1 VNRDL
6 HCIASHEQ
14 WLEETGEVELIGG
27 WAEIPLAADFAA
39 AIDTSS
45 YQVFATSYDP
55 VSVFVSNRSTTGFE
69 IHALAISGKGR
80 RSTIRCAYRVIAR
93 RRG

>member
-27 WAEIPLAADFAA
+27 WAEILLAADFSS

-55 VSVFVSNRSTTGFE
+55 VSVFVSNRSTAGFE
-69 IHALAISGKGR
+69 IHALAMSGKSR
-80 RSTIRCAYRVIAR
+80 QSTIRCAYRVIAR

>member
-27 WAEIPLAADFAA
+27 WAEIALAADFAA

-55 VSVFVSNRSTTGFE
+55 VSVFVTGRNAAGFE
-69 IHALAISGKGR
+69 IHALAISGKSR
-80 RSTIRCAYRVIAR
+80 PSTIRCAYRVIAR

>member
-6 HCIASHEQ
+6 HCIASREQ

-39 AIDTSS
+39 AIETSS
-45 YQVFATSYDP
+45 YQVFVTSYDP
-55 VSVFVSNRSTTGFE
+55 VSVFVTNRSTAGSE
-69 IHALAISGKGR
+69 IHAPAMSGKSR
-80 RSTIRCAYRVIAR
+80 QSTIRCAYRVIAR

>member
-27 WAEIPLAADFAA
+27 WAAIPLAADFAA
-39 AIDTSS
+39 AIDSSS

-55 VSVFVSNRSTTGFE
+55 VSVFVSNRSAAGFE
-69 IHALAISGKGR
+69 IHALAMSGKSR
-80 RSTIRCAYRVIAR
+80 QSTIRCAYRVIAR

>member
-27 WAEIPLAADFAA
+27 WGEILLAADFSSRLLPATLMATCEDALHFDQARAA
-39 AIDTSS
+39 LSR
-45 YQVFATSYDP
+45 
-55 VSVFVSNRSTTGFE
+55 FVYLQHPAELQHVEGR
-69 IHALAISGKGR
+69 LAGLQR
-80 RSTIRCAYRVIAR
+80 
-93 RRG
+93 

>member
-1 VNRDL
+1 MNRDL

-14 WLEETGEVELIGG
+14 WLEETGEAELIGG
-27 WAEIPLAADFAA
+27 WAQIPLTADFSS

-45 YQVFATSYDP
+45 YQVFTTSYGP
-55 VSVFVSNRSTTGFE
+55 VSVFVTNRSATGFE
-69 IHALAISGKGR
+69 IHALAMSGKGR
-80 RSTIRCAYRVIAR
+80 QSTMQCAWRVIAR